1 VADGPQPATPPGRD
15 HDLEGPGDPLSRIVV
30 VGAGVGGLAAAARLA
45 ATGHTVTICEQAPVV
60 GGKLGLLERDGFRF
74 DTGPSLLTMPQVF
87 SELFADTGAPLD
99 TVLDLQRVEP
109 IARYRFAD
117 GVHLDATGDL
127 GDFGRRLD
135 AALTPG
141 SGDDWRRFMA
151 RAGAIW
157 NAVEG
162 PFLRRPLAGPVDLL
176 RRAVRLRDL
185 VTIAPHRTL
194 RDLGRRYLRD
204 PRLRMLLDRY
214 ATYTGSDPRR
224 APAALAAVPYAEQA
238 FGAWYVGGGL
248 YRLGEAVRDRAVE
261 RGAVVR
267 AGADVVGVELAGGR
281 VSGVRLAGGEQ
292 LVADAVVANADAAHL
307 YRDLVSGAAAAAA
320 RRRLALAPASLSG
333 FVALLGVGGTTP
345 AIAHHN
351 VLFPARYDAEFD
363 DVFGPS
369 PRPVAD
375 PTLYVSVPPD
385 PTAAPAGCE
394 AWFVL
399 VNAPRHEPGR
409 GVDWDVPGLAGR
421 YADRIVALLA
431 ERGLDI
437 RNRVLFREMLTPAD
451 LQRRTRAV
459 GGAIYGTSSN
469 GRRAAFLRPA
479 NRSPVP
485 GLFLVGGSSHPGG
498 GLPLVTLSAQIVA
511 DLIGPA

>member
-1 VADGPQPATPPGRD
+1 
-15 HDLEGPGDPLSRIVV
+15 V

-45 ATGHTVTICEQAPVV
+45 AAGHVVTICEQAPLV

-74 DTGPSLLTMPQVF
+74 DTGPSLLTMPQAF
-87 SELFADTGAPLD
+87 TELFADTGAPLE
-99 TVLDLQRVEP
+99 TVVDLQRVEP
-109 IARYRFAD
+109 VARYRFVD
-117 GVHLDATGDL
+117 GVGLDATSDL
-127 GDFGRRLD
+127 GDFARRLN

-151 RAGAIW
+151 RAAAIW
-157 NAVEG
+157 DAVEN

-176 RRAVRLRDL
+176 RQTVRLRDL
-185 VTIAPHRTL
+185 ATIAPHRSL

-248 YRLGEAVRDRAVE
+248 YRLGEAIRDRAVE
-261 RGAVVR
+261 RGAAVR
-267 AGADVVGVELAGGR
+267 TGAEVVGVELAGGR
-281 VSGVRLAGGEQ
+281 VAGVRLSGGER
-292 LVADAVVANADAAHL
+292 LAADAVVANADAAHL
-307 YRDLVSGAAAAAA
+307 YHDLIPGAATAAA
-320 RRRLALAPASLSG
+320 RRRLALTPASLSG
-333 FVALLGVGGTTP
+333 FVVLLGVRGTTP
-345 AIAHHN
+345 GIAHHN
-351 VLFPARYDAEFD
+351 VLFPGHYDAEFD
-363 DVFGPS
+363 DIFGPT

-375 PTLYVSVPPD
+375 PTLYVSVPRD
-385 PTAAPAGCE
+385 PSAAPAGFQ

-409 GVDWDVPGLAGR
+409 GVDWDAPGLAGA
-421 YADRIVALLA
+421 YADGIVTLLA
-431 ERGLDI
+431 QRGFDI
-437 RNRVLFREMLTPAD
+437 RSRVLFREVLTPAD

-498 GLPLVTLSAQIVA
+498 GLPLVTLSAKIVA